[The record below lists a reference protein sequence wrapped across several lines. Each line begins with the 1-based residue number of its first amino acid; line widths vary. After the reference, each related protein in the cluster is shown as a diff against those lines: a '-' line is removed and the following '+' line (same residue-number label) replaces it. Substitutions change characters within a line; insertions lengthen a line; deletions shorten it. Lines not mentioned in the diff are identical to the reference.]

1 MGAISSLKR
10 VSDYIYEIP
19 KDFMSDMRVP
29 ARLFASEKLL
39 VAIGKDRSLEQ
50 LVNTATLPGIERY
63 AMAMPDIHEGYG
75 FPIGGV
81 VATRVEDGIISPGGV
96 GYDINCGVRLIRSEA
111 MVSDVKLK
119 LEELATQLQ
128 HDVPSGL
135 GRGGPL
141 VLSEQRLDE
150 VMHKGVSWM
159 LEQGYGEQ
167 GDNTYCEAQGTL
179 SDADPGF
186 VSSRAKKRGR
196 DQLGTIGSG
205 NHFAEIER
213 VDEVFDE
220 GAAETL
226 GLFKDQ
232 VVFLVHCGS
241 RGLGHQVATDYIRQF
256 MPKLSGWGIVLPDRE
271 LVGAPF
277 HTKDGQQYFQAMN
290 AAANFAFANRHFIMH
305 NIRGAWQKIFGD
317 SLGRLSLVYDVAHN
331 MAKMENHLGKQLV
344 VHRKGATRDFE
355 PDSPELP
362 KEYGAVGQPVLI
374 PGSMGTASFVLV
386 GTEKAEELSF
396 ATTCHGAGRRM
407 SRTQASKQIP
417 YEELVRNMKQQGI
430 VVRSGSRR
438 GLVEEAPEAY
448 KDVEEVVRVVHEVGI
463 AKRVVRLKPL
473 AV

>member
-19 KDFMSDMRVP
+19 KDFRSDMRVP

-205 NHFAEIER
+205 NHFAEVER

-220 GAAETL
+220 SAAKAL

-232 VVFLVHCGS
+232 VVFLVHC
-241 RGLGHQVATDYIRQF
+241 VI
-256 MPKLSGWGIVLPDRE
+256 
-271 LVGAPF
+271 
-277 HTKDGQQYFQAMN
+277 
-290 AAANFAFANRHFIMH
+290 
-305 NIRGAWQKIFGD
+305 
-317 SLGRLSLVYDVAHN
+317 SLG
-331 MAKMENHLGKQLV
+331 
-344 VHRKGATRDFE
+344 
-355 PDSPELP
+355 
-362 KEYGAVGQPVLI
+362 
-374 PGSMGTASFVLV
+374 
-386 GTEKAEELSF
+386 
-396 ATTCHGAGRRM
+396 
-407 SRTQASKQIP
+407 
-417 YEELVRNMKQQGI
+417 
-430 VVRSGSRR
+430 
-438 GLVEEAPEAY
+438 
-448 KDVEEVVRVVHEVGI
+448 
-463 AKRVVRLKPL
+463 
-473 AV
+473 